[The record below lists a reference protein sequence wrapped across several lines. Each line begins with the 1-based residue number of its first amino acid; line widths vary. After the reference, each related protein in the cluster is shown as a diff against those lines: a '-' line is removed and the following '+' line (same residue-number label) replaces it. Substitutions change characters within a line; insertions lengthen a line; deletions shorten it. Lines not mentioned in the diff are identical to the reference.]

1 VRCEGMFVVKKV
13 QEESMIRFIVLII
26 ITACA
31 TINDIMTKKYPLTED
46 MFKGGE

>member
-1 VRCEGMFVVKKV
+1 MFVVKKV
-13 QEESMIRFIVLII
+13 QEESMIRFIVLI